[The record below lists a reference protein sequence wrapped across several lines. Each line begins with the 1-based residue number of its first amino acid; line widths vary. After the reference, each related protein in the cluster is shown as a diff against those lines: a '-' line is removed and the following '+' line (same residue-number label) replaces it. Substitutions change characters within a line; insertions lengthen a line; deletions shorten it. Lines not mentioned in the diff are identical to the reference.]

1 MKTKINFYL
10 FLALAALLLTA
21 QFACVKNKPQQAE
34 ETAVAQKTEKIKP
47 QELQAQAQQLESL
60 NQKLQAR
67 IDSLRQWE
75 AELNSRA
82 ARLDSLEKELQARQL
97 ELDKAQQSLKNFR
110 ATAYLVLFIG
120 IVLIAVAVILL
131 FRSKEDNKGEEVK
144 AGPPTAPKA
153 EETKPAPEAKTETAE
168 EKKPTRAKKKKPTE
182 KEPEKEKTKTAAKS
196 GKNTTGTT
204 RKRTTRTSKKN
215 EEKES
220 EK

>member
-1 MKTKINFYL
+1 MKTKTNLYL
-10 FLALAALLLTA
+10 FLVLAAFLLAA

-34 ETAVAQKTEKIKP
+34 ETAVAQKIEKIKP

-82 ARLDSLEKELQARQL
+82 AHLDSLEKELQAREQ
-97 ELDKAQQSLKNFR
+97 ELSKAQQSLKNFR

-131 FRSKEDNKGEEVK
+131 FRSKEDKGKEVK

-153 EETKPAPEAKTETAE
+153 EETKPAPKAKTEEAE
-168 EKKPTRAKKKKPTE
+168 EKKPTRAKKDKPAE
-182 KEPEKEKTKTAAKS
+182 KEPEKPKAAKANKS
-196 GKNTTGTT
+196 AGTT
-204 RKRTTRTSKKN
+204 RKRTTRASKKS